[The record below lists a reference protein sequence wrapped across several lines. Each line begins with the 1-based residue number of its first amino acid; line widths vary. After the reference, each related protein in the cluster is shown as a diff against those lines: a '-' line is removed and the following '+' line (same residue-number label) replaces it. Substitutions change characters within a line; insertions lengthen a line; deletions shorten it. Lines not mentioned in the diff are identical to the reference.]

1 MGMKAGKLFW
11 KPRALPLTP
20 ERPEE
25 ADPVKEMAVL
35 HLPKFSQIDYI
46 EMKIFRNSWKDHLMY
61 QSLHQGFSGR
71 PEIREE
77 FHHLG
82 ILLQL

>member
-1 MGMKAGKLFW
+1 MGMRAGKLFW

-35 HLPKFSQIDYI
+35 HLSKFSQIDYVD
-46 EMKIFRNSWKDHLMY
+46 MKIFRNS
-61 QSLHQGFSGR
+61 
-71 PEIREE
+71 
-77 FHHLG
+77 
-82 ILLQL
+82 